1 MSDLRT
7 KLDTAI
13 FNGHGGG
20 SVSSRWTVDS
30 ILNAILP
37 IITSEL
43 ALNQAAIVRE
53 AESFLPHGECAC
65 GPKRGNNPH
74 FPDCLESVR
83 QKILAIPTDQPAL
96 DKYNYS
102 QWERG
107 YGDGITGMGAVLA
120 GAPLENLPEANREQA
135 RRWIDRHDAELKAQ
149 FAAVMEKA
157 AEACGASDGWDMH
170 PKDYARLV
178 RALASPVSEQAGA
191 PEETSK

>member
-1 MSDLRT
+1 MAIDFDGNHKLPRT
-7 KLDTAI
+7 YTQ
-13 FNGHGGG
+13 
-20 SVSSRWTVDS
+20 
-30 ILNAILP
+30 
-37 IITSEL
+37 SEL
-43 ALNQAAIVRE
+43 ALNQAAIVRQV
-53 AESFLPHGECAC
+53 ADLCKNMLLHTLDP
-65 GPKRGNNPH
+65 GNRIR
-74 FPDCLESVR
+74 DA
-83 QKILAIPTDQPAL
+83 ILAIPTDQPAL